1 MSGPMGA
8 LERDRPPRLGVVL
21 VEPLP
26 LVRAGLGKLIEGSTG
41 FFVLAETGTAGD
53 ALRALERF
61 RHDGAITVVGLGLE
75 GAHDAYWLIR
85 ALRERYPSQV
95 VLACGARSDAM
106 SISRALF
113 CGADGFVDKNVEP
126 RVFLASLAEA
136 AAGEIVLAGP
146 PSEWVAEIASGLELR
161 REAEDRLTHREREVL
176 NVAAEGLTA
185 REIADRLGVRERTV
199 TTHLS
204 RIYGKLGVRT
214 RVAAVRAATL
224 SGLVTADASR

>member
-1 MSGPMGA
+1 MSGRMGA
-8 LERDRPPRLGVVL
+8 PLRDQPPRLGVVL

-26 LVRAGLGKLIEGSTG
+26 LVRAGMAKLIEASTG
-41 FFVLAETGTAGD
+41 FFVLAEAGNAGD
-53 ALRALERF
+53 ALRVLERV
-61 RHDGAITVVGLGLE
+61 RHDGSITVVGLGLE

-85 ALRERYPSQV
+85 ALRERYPGQV

-126 RVFLASLAEA
+126 RVFLGSLAEA

-146 PSEWVAEIASGLELR
+146 PSEWVAEITGGLERR

-185 REIADRLGVRERTV
+185 KEIADRLGVRERTV

-214 RVAAVRAATL
+214 RVAAIRAATL